1 MNFIWFIQ
9 TTLLSFITIVL
20 IHYLYVYFIDNFT
33 ESKLKDPE
41 IVHSNYNEILNIT
54 QNPIE
59 NKKVLNY
66 TEETT
71 HTMNIEEE
79 LKKYLQQQMTEQLN

>member
-71 HTMNIEEE
+71 HTMNMEEE

>member
-1 MNFIWFIQ
+1 MNLLWFIQ
-9 TTLLSFITIVL
+9 TTLLYFITIVL
-20 IHYLYVYFIDNFT
+20 IHYIYVSFIDTCT
-33 ESKLKDPE
+33 ESKLPYPE

-71 HTMNIEEE
+71 HTMNMEEE

>member
-33 ESKLKDPE
+33 ESKLKDHE

-71 HTMNIEEE
+71 HTMNMEEE

>member
-59 NKKVLNY
+59 NKKVLN
-66 TEETT
+66 
-71 HTMNIEEE
+71 
-79 LKKYLQQQMTEQLN
+79 

>member
-9 TTLLSFITIVL
+9 STLLSFIIIVL

-71 HTMNIEEE
+71 HTMNMEEE
-79 LKKYLQQQMTEQLN
+79 LKIYLQQQMTEQLN

>member
-1 MNFIWFIQ
+1 MDFSWFIQ
-9 TTLLSFITIVL
+9 MTILSFITIVL

-33 ESKLKDPE
+33 ESKIKDPE
-41 IVHSNYNEILNIT
+41 IVHSNYNEIINIT

-59 NKKVLNY
+59 NAKVINY
-66 TEETT
+66 NEETT
-71 HTMNIEEE
+71 HNMNMEDE

>member
-1 MNFIWFIQ
+1 MDFFWLIQ
-9 TTLLSFITIVL
+9 TLFISFITIAL
-20 IHYLYVYFIDNFT
+20 IHYSYVYFIDNFT
-33 ESKLKDPE
+33 ETKIKDPE
-41 IVHSNYNEILNIT
+41 IIHSNYNEIVSIT

-71 HTMNIEEE
+71 HTMNMEEE